1 MSDEKITEDGEVK
14 KSVQCIMIGRLP
26 RVQGDPF
33 KTAVFRF
40 YTENNGHLKGG
51 FPEATLE
58 YPNIEKVRVRRMNTS
73 YYLEGNDIV
82 VNDLEEVRIIKKG
95 TLLVVRGYQGR
106 NNDPESK

>member
-1 MSDEKITEDGEVK
+1 MARFIYQRCAGPGEGNCK
-14 KSVQCIMIGRLP
+14 NIFETLL
-26 RVQGDPF
+26 F
-33 KTAVFRF
+33 KTEEFF
-40 YTENNGHLKGG
+40 EECFWNNGHLKGG